1 MGLRMK
7 NFNIIPEKSDFKGW
21 FMKNLCIG
29 GNRLKRWLGRFED
42 LREMGGRLGKKEE
55 VVFLT
60 GG

>member
-1 MGLRMK
+1 
-7 NFNIIPEKSDFKGW
+7 
-21 FMKNLCIG
+21 MKNLCIG

-42 LREMGGRLGKKEE
+42 LREMGGGGLAKKEE